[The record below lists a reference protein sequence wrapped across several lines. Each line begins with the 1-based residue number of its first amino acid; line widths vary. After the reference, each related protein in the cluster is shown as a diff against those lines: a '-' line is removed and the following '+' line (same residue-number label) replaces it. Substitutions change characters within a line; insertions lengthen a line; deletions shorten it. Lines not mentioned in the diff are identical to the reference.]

1 MTCYYACNLLSHGS
15 EKKTNKKRYV
25 DTLFRELEIK
35 QMSKMLTVDELS
47 KECTSIPY
55 TFYFPVV
62 LTVFKI
68 KIENKMQPYPSGVS
82 VPHDDCIKD
91 NAWYKNLISQ

>member
-1 MTCYYACNLLSHGS
+1 M
-15 EKKTNKKRYV
+15 

-82 VPHDDCIKD
+82 VPHDDRTKD